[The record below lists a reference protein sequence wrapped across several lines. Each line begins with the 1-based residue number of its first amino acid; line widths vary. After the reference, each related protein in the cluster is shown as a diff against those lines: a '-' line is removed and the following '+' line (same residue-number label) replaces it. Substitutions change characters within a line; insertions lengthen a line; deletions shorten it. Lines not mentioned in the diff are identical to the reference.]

1 MSDMFDLTG
10 KVAIV
15 TGGNGGIG
23 RAIAVG
29 LAQHGAD
36 IVVAARNEQKT
47 AAVVKEIEALDR
59 RCIWVRCDVLEQDD
73 ILNTV
78 EIAVR
83 ELGSLNIL
91 VNNSGIGHG
100 GEPAQTVTLE
110 TWHRVIDTNLTSV
123 FLVSQ
128 AAHPMLVEAG
138 GGKIINIGSGYSLIA
153 AAGNAPYS
161 ASKAGLLNLTQT
173 MALDWGADNIQ
184 VNLLAPSWTYSEMTV
199 GVWENKERTAY
210 IIDET
215 PAGRI
220 GNPEDL
226 AGAAVFLASPASDF
240 VSGTFINV
248 DGGLKAGDK
257 GWSKPD
263 QPAGE

>member
-1 MSDMFDLTG
+1 MSEMFDLTG

-29 LAQHGAD
+29 MAQHGAD

-47 AAVVKEIEALDR
+47 AAVVKEIEALGR
-59 RCIWVRCDVLEQDD
+59 RCLGVRCDVLEQDD
-73 ILNTV
+73 IINTV
-78 EIAVR
+78 EMAVR

-100 GEPAQTVTLE
+100 GEPDQTVTLE

-123 FLVSQ
+123 FLFSQ
-128 AAHPMLVEAG
+128 AAHPMMVKAG

-215 PAGRI
+215 PAGRL
-220 GNPEDL
+220 GEPEDM
-226 AGAAVFLASPASDF
+226 AGAAVFLASSSSDF
-240 VSGTFINV
+240 VTGANIIA
-248 DGGLKAGDK
+248 DGGMQSGDK
-257 GWSKPD
+257 SW
-263 QPAGE
+263 Q

>member
-1 MSDMFDLTG
+1 MSEMFDLTG
-10 KVAIV
+10 RVAII

-23 RAIAVG
+23 RAIALG
-29 LAQHGAD
+29 MAQHGAD
-36 IVVAARNEQKT
+36 IVVAARNEQKM
-47 AAVVKEIEALDR
+47 AAVVKEIEALGR
-59 RCIWVRCDVLEQDD
+59 RCIGVRCDVLEQDD

-78 EIAVR
+78 DRAVR
-83 ELGSLNIL
+83 ELGDLNIL

-100 GEPAQTVTLE
+100 GEPAQTVALE
-110 TWHRVIDTNLTSV
+110 TWQRVIDTNLTSA
-123 FLVSQ
+123 FLFSQ
-128 AAHPMLVEAG
+128 AVYPMMVKAG

-184 VNLLAPSWTYSEMTV
+184 VNLLAPSWTYSDMTV

-220 GNPEDL
+220 GEPEDL
-226 AGAAVFLASPASDF
+226 AGGGC
-240 VSGTFINV
+240 VSC
-248 DGGLKAGDK
+248 LP
-257 GWSKPD
+257 SL
-263 QPAGE
+263 

>member
-59 RCIWVRCDVLEQDD
+59 RCIGVRCDVLEQDD

-78 EIAVR
+78 EMAVR

-123 FLVSQ
+123 FLFSQ
-128 AAHPMLVEAG
+128 AA
-138 GGKIINIGSGYSLIA
+138 
-153 AAGNAPYS
+153 
-161 ASKAGLLNLTQT
+161 T
-173 MALDWGADNIQ
+173 
-184 VNLLAPSWTYSEMTV
+184 
-199 GVWENKERTAY
+199 R
-210 IIDET
+210 
-215 PAGRI
+215 
-220 GNPEDL
+220 
-226 AGAAVFLASPASDF
+226 
-240 VSGTFINV
+240 
-248 DGGLKAGDK
+248 
-257 GWSKPD
+257 
-263 QPAGE
+263 